1 GNIVFSAELHRWYRD
16 QGLVSTSLHPVLRS
30 VPLNEAYMGLGYHP
44 SLVVYDVSYGAI
56 TQQYAGTSPDVVGL
70 SRQISHF
77 LPCRSRGFSSCLF
90 SRQTPCRYTG
100 STELWTYMEEGAA
113 NLQSLRRLVVPMI
126 ELLVRTGSIA
136 GLPDAERLVIVDLLY
151 S

>member
-1 GNIVFSAELHRWYRD
+1 
-16 QGLVSTSLHPVLRS
+16 
-30 VPLNEAYMGLGYHP
+30 
-44 SLVVYDVSYGAI
+44 
-56 TQQYAGTSPDVVGL
+56 
-70 SRQISHF
+70 
-77 LPCRSRGFSSCLF
+77 
-90 SRQTPCRYTG
+90 
-100 STELWTYMEEGAA
+100 MEEGAA